1 MLVCTAL
8 VTVTLQYFLTS
19 APFALLIFGIARYF
33 DCDPCGVLVFAH
45 LLTLCLAFT
54 QYCSICVSVF
64 VGGVCPLVRSDT
76 DRPVLYLCTV
86 WKESCQHCVLSSQA
100 RLLHFNL
107 RHGPEN
113 YVLRTCSVQ
122 AFAAELFCTWKTFL
136 HLLCKHFT
144 YTTSQGLASPHLCTS
159 RQNRLKLEW
168 VPKPEKLPQD
178 QYDKQQYRGLTVHG
192 TESTPSDDVVNNRWS
207 SCEITDRQGFLEEL
221 LKVSLAEGFKVDLVV
236 PDPAEILNCTS
247 IRMVKG

>member
-1 MLVCTAL
+1 MHV
-8 VTVTLQYFLTS
+8 Q
-19 APFALLIFGIARYF
+19 
-33 DCDPCGVLVFAH
+33 
-45 LLTLCLAFT
+45 T
-54 QYCSICVSVF
+54 QKDQFFICVQF
-64 VGGVCPLVRSDT
+64 
-76 DRPVLYLCTV
+76 
-86 WKESCQHCVLSSQA
+86 ENVLSALIAVSLQA

-122 AFAAELFCTWKTFL
+122 ALAAELFCTWKSFL
-136 HLLCKHFT
+136 NLLCKHFS
-144 YTTSQGLASPHLCTS
+144 YTTSQGLASPHLCNS

-178 QYDKQQYRGLTVHG
+178 QYDKQQYRGLTVPG
-192 TESTPSDDVVNNRWS
+192 TESTPSDDIVNNRWS
-207 SCEITDRQGFLEEL
+207 SSEITDRQGFLEEL

-247 IRMVKG
+247 LRMVKG